1 MFFLS
6 ATAYPNNGTVMSN
19 TSLTKLHLFQNRRCS
34 ICAYILTPKNPLFNI
49 NLLQNGVVAVS
60 RKCWEILAKNV
71 HFVIEQCQ
79 TSQLRRIRVSLVS
92 KGAGTDKSH
101 RLSGQMTVHPGNAT
115 TSDEFKQK

>member
-19 TSLTKLHLFQNRRCS
+19 TSLTKLHLNDAVYAHIF
-34 ICAYILTPKNPLFNI
+34 LTPKNPLFNI

-71 HFVIEQCQ
+71 HIGIEQCQ

-92 KGAGTDKSH
+92 
-101 RLSGQMTVHPGNAT
+101 
-115 TSDEFKQK
+115 